1 MRTRLLRLAAPS
13 LLLLA
18 GCQSVATRG
27 TPFTAVPGFGAA
39 VDVPAAASPR
49 GSRIAVRAVFPATR
63 AAASPDKVLPALDK
77 AARYL
82 NLLALQGVRAAPGD
96 VVVVVSGP
104 ATPAVLT
111 DPAYRNRNP
120 SVASNPNLPP
130 IRALALAGATVRV
143 CGQALH
149 AQGIAASEVAP
160 GVRQDLSAMTALV
173 ELQSRG
179 HALIP
184 E

>member
-96 VVVVVSGP
+96 VVVVSGP